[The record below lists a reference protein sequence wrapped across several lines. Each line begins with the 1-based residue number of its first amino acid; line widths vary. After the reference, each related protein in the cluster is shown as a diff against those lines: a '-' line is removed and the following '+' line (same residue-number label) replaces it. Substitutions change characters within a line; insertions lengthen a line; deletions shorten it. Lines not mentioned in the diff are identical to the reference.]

1 MDHNDFQKLREMIR
15 DECFEVEEITLDKS
29 SLPYDNNLQGE
40 GEAIAAGEP
49 KRKWYKR
56 G

>member
-1 MDHNDFQKLREMIR
+1 MDHNDFCELTRLIR
-15 DECFEVEEITLDKS
+15 DSSFEVEEITLDGN
-29 SLPYDNNLQGE
+29 SLPYDNKLQGE
-40 GEAIAAGEP
+40 GEAIATGEP